1 MVAPKEERDELRR
14 LGSTPDTFDKLVN
27 KAMRDLPA
35 LLDALDVAEDE
46 RGVMRANWARQSAMT
61 DEVRVECDA
70 LKAKLAALVDA
81 LSKIAHPTYG
91 TEIHDTDS
99 ERADIY
105 WQHIE
110 RFQRTAQQA
119 LVAAQVQ
126 P

>member
-1 MVAPKEERDELRR
+1 MLTATSAPTASPPFCAL
-14 LGSTPDTFDKLVN
+14 
-27 KAMRDLPA
+27 APA
-35 LLDALDVAEDE
+35 P
-46 RGVMRANWARQSAMT
+46 Q
-61 DEVRVECDA
+61 
-70 LKAKLAALVDA
+70 AKLAALVDA